1 MTLTF
6 VLEFKSNTTRSV
18 APCST
23 TSPKPVDLPESD
35 VCAYLKGNKNKPP
48 VASEYDFR
56 TANPWTHPRAD
67 VYRFGRASGMVD
79 AVVRARLHGDKFAR
93 FKKGVGGVED
103 PDVTVTG
110 SHAGSHASQNPEDV
124 AGRGTNERA
133 EDVTE
138 SGTEECTAEPPCHEP
153 LSVLALLSRQ
163 SERLLHSAVVCY
175 FVARD
180 EAALKREIACRGPLF
195 CVLSLGGDFTVFW
208 NKLINDTS
216 PPSPVFVPALRE
228 AREARD
234 DASTTSVT
242 ACILGWTAAAEWII
256 GTSLGA
262 TMQGLGN
269 WGHNGCF
276 RVPFVASWWLSPC
289 DHVDHAI
296 VGCLPVPTFEGAFD
310 HWSSGGRD
318 HDGDGDAVL
327 VRVAS
332 PLAPAVVAKLRR
344 RSDKRL
350 ARRARRELA
359 ACSPSRGADDPT
371 ADNPTADDPTA
382 AARPATRLTLGHGKN
397 KGTRSR
403 QFGGA
408 GPRHAEVLKE
418 RLRALLTDRF
428 QLYTHAEWRDVV
440 VLVAM
445 TLLIVF
451 VLALSCSRRGRRFL
465 FA

>member
-23 TSPKPVDLPESD
+23 TSPKPVDLPEPD

-56 TANPWTHPRAD
+56 AANPWRHPRAD

-93 FKKGVGGVED
+93 FKKGVVGVED
-103 PDVTVTG
+103 PDVT
-110 SHAGSHASQNPEDV
+110 GSHASHDP
-124 AGRGTNERA
+124 

-138 SGTEECTAEPPCHEP
+138 SGKAERTDEPPCHEP

-175 FVARD
+175 FVVRD

-195 CVLSLGGDFTVFW
+195 CVLSLGGDFTLFW

-216 PPSPVFVPALRE
+216 PPSPVFVPA
-228 AREARD
+228 AREAGD

-262 TMQGLGN
+262 TTQGLGD

-276 RVPFVASWWLSPC
+276 RVPVAASWWLTPC
-289 DHVDHAI
+289 DDDDHAI
-296 VGCLPVPTFEGAFD
+296 VGFLPAPTFEAAFD

-318 HDGDGDAVL
+318 HNGDGDGVL
-327 VRVAS
+327 VRVGS
-332 PLAPAVVAKLRR
+332 PLAPAVFDKLRR

-359 ACSPSRGADDPT
+359 ASSPSRGP
-371 ADNPTADDPTA
+371 DDPTA
-382 AARPATRLTLGHGKN
+382 AARPTTRLTLGHGKN

-403 QFGGA
+403 EFGGP
-408 GPRHAEVLKE
+408 GPKHAAVLKE
-418 RLRALLTDRF
+418 RLRALLADRF

-445 TLLIVF
+445 TMLIVS

>member
-23 TSPKPVDLPESD
+23 TSPKPVDLPEPD

-56 TANPWTHPRAD
+56 AANPWTHPRAD

-93 FKKGVGGVED
+93 FKKGVVGVED
-103 PDVTVTG
+103 PDVTG
-110 SHAGSHASQNPEDV
+110 SHAG
-124 AGRGTNERA
+124 GTNERA

-138 SGTEECTAEPPCHEP
+138 SGTEERTAEPPCHEP

-216 PPSPVFVPALRE
+216 PPSPVFVPAPREARE

-262 TMQGLGN
+262 TTQGLGN

-276 RVPFVASWWLSPC
+276 RVPFAASWWLSPC
-289 DHVDHAI
+289 DDEDHAI
-296 VGCLPVPTFEGAFD
+296 VGFLPAPTFEGAFD

-318 HDGDGDAVL
+318 HAGDGDGVR

-332 PLAPAVVAKLRR
+332 PLAPAVFDKLRR
-344 RSDKRL
+344 RSNKRL

-359 ACSPSRGADDPT
+359 ACSPSRGAED
-371 ADNPTADDPTA
+371 PTADDPTA

-403 QFGGA
+403 EFGGA

-418 RLRALLTDRF
+418 RLRALLADRF